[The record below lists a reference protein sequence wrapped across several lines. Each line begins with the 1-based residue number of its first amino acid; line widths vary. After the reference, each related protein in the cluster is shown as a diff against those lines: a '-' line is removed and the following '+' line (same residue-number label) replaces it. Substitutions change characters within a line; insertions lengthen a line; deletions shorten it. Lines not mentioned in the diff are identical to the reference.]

1 MFRFPLL
8 LSALTVAMVA
18 GILAG
23 MQGLAPTVEAQQGG
37 IIGGNKPPAGGGFGT
52 FIFGGGTSA
61 QLLAASECAE
71 ETATFFYNKPDGTFA
86 VYIPAAL
93 DVANEEFVT
102 LFPND
107 MIPTGSIFTG
117 KCVSLQNVLA
127 PIESV
132 EVRIAESF
140 PPQYFLDVVSGLPSG
155 CATFDRYE
163 VERAG
168 TDIMVTVWN
177 LEPAP
182 GPTVFCT
189 AIYGYVEH
197 AIALGSD
204 FERGTTYTVRVNDV
218 TATFVAQ

>member
-1 MFRFPLL
+1 MSRPSL
-8 LSALTVAMVA
+8 
-18 GILAG
+18 LAG
-23 MQGLAPTVEAQQGG
+23 ALALVITAVLLVTLGQSPTVEAQQGG

-52 FIFGGGTSA
+52 FAFGGGTFA
-61 QLLAASECAE
+61 QLLAASECPE
-71 ETATFFYNKPDGTFA
+71 ETATFFYNKPDGAYA
-86 VYIPAAL
+86 VYIPAAP

-107 MIPTGSIFTG
+107 TIPTGSIFTG

-132 EVRIAESF
+132 DLRIAESF

-155 CATFDRYE
+155 CAQFDRYDL
-163 VERAG
+163 ERAG
-168 TDIMVTVWN
+168 TDITVTVWN

-182 GPTVFCT
+182 GSDVFCT

-197 AIALGSD
+197 AVPLGSD
-204 FERGTTYTVRVNDV
+204 FVSGQTYAVHVNDV
-218 TATFVAQ
+218 TTTFVAQ